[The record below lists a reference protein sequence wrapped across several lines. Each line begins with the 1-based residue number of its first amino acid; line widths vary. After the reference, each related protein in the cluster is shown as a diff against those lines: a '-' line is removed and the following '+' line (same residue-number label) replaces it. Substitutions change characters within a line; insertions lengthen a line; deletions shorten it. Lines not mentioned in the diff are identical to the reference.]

1 MAKLLIMVCAAA
13 FAIGVAHAIT
23 YTVGAGDTQTATGVT
38 YSERVEK
45 LGDGTLVF
53 TGNNS
58 LSTLTGG
65 AYGHTDNGVLLVT
78 NGTFDATGLSGE
90 FRNGSTGSFSSSR
103 IVIDNGC
110 VVKAGTL
117 RPVGGEAGTESK
129 KESFGV
135 DLNAGG
141 SLYVNTFCVDDGSC
155 YGRINFNG
163 GVLYPTQKGTSDASS
178 RQSRSCCVTTPQ
190 VRRITG
196 RRVSFAHRV
205 TRMAFCSA
213 AWRTR
218 CQRRQERV
226 CTLSEGHEDHREVR
240 R

>member
-1 MAKLLIMVCAAA
+1 MNKLLIATGAVA
-13 FAIGVAHAIT
+13 FAVGAAHAIT

-38 YSERVEK
+38 HSERVEK

-58 LSTLTGG
+58 LSTLTSSAGTVNVHGGTTTISGSGSDGEGANAAFVNQGSEFIVDGGGTVNLTGG

-103 IVIDNGC
+103 IVIDNGG

-117 RPVGGEAGTESK
+117 RPVGGEAGTEAK

-163 GVLYPTQKGTSDASS
+163 GVLYPTQKGTSDATTHLFSGDMSIPLS
-178 RQSRSCCVTTPQ
+178 R
-190 VRRITG
+190 
-196 RRVSFAHRV
+196 
-205 TRMAFCSA
+205 A
-213 AWRTR
+213 A
-218 CQRRQERV
+218 
-226 CTLSEGHEDHREVR
+226 
-240 R
+240 